1 MFSSVVFERFI
12 IDILMIFEILNSKT
26 SLLEESGLRM
36 LNLNNFLSV
45 HIFERKF
52 KFIGAVN
59 IYEIIL
65 KPKCK
70 FRFQKIGNLFRIIQL

>member
-1 MFSSVVFERFI
+1 MFSLVVFDRFI
-12 IDILMIFEILNSKT
+12 IDVFMIFEILNSKT
-26 SLLEESGLRM
+26 SLSEESGLRM

-45 HIFERKF
+45 HIFERIFKF
-52 KFIGAVN
+52 KGAVN

-70 FRFQKIGNLFRIIQL
+70 FRFLKIVNLF